1 MYTTILNYDI
11 FEGLN
16 KIKDET
22 IDLLVIDPPYNIG
35 KKYEDGIEDK
45 WKNQDEYLKWLYK
58 WLELSLKKLKKTGS
72 LYIFNSTENMPYVDI
87 FLKKHINI
95 LSRIVWGYDSSGVQ
109 AKYFYGSL
117 YEPIIFAVK
126 TKSNYTFNYV
136 DIMVETETGSK
147 RKLIDYRKNPPSPYN
162 ELKVPGNLWYF
173 NRVRYKMP
181 EYVKHSS
188 QKPEAL
194 LERIVKASSNEGDVI
209 LDLFAG
215 SFSLGVVS
223 KRLKRNYIGIEKSST
238 YCSIGKNR
246 IEEIEIIEE
255 EKK

>member
-1 MYTTILNYDI
+1 MHTRILNCDI
-11 FEGLN
+11 FDGLN
-16 KIKDET
+16 QIEDES

-35 KKYEDGIEDK
+35 KQYEDGIEDK
-45 WKNQDEYLKWLYK
+45 WETQDEYMEWLYK
-58 WLELSLKKLKKTGS
+58 WLELSLYKLKSTGS
-72 LYIFNSTENMPYVDI
+72 VYIFNSTENMPYIDI
-87 FLKKHINI
+87 FLKKKIMI
-95 LSRIVWGYDSSGVQ
+95 LSRIIWGYDSSGVQ
-109 AKYFYGSL
+109 AKHFYGSL
-117 YEPIIFAVK
+117 YEPIIFGVK
-126 TKSNYTFNYV
+126 NKKKYTFNYKE
-136 DIMVETETGSK
+136 IMVKTTTGAE
-147 RKLIDYRKNPPSPYN
+147 RKLIDYRKNPPEPYN

-194 LERIVKASSNEGDVI
+194 LERIVKASSNEGDTV

-238 YCSIGKNR
+238 YCFVGKKR
-246 IEEIEIIEE
+246 IEKIKVS
-255 EKK
+255 KKED